1 MKQHFTSKS
10 IFHPLRGLR
19 RSKTVK
25 ANLLLLC
32 VAFASTPL
40 LSAQINCASYI
51 KQGTG
56 SQTFQTNVTQGPLVC
71 QYPFNATA
79 LAQTY
84 FGGNFAQLPP
94 SQQATANAI
103 FTGLVSAGTTATAPF
118 NSSIASQLA
127 QLPMPSAAVG
137 TVTLRLSPNDPGT
150 PFNNLGPI
158 LTDRPDTVP
167 KHQYFLSFAYQH
179 FNFTQINGLSF
190 GALSLATKVPCTPVP
205 NANPTGTCD
214 ANNGMPYP
222 TGFGDFYAGL
232 QSSVSFQ
239 LDQYIGLFTYGLTRT
254 MDVSVAVP
262 VNSVSV
268 SATSSQYSAFL
279 YSPSTS
285 SLQPFVVLAQPDPNN
300 PKLQTPLKTSGSASG
315 VGDVTVDVKQMLLG
329 KEGRYAMAVGTQVRF
344 PTGDSS
350 NYLGSGAYGVNI
362 FGLVEYRG
370 GYRGV
375 GIAPHMKLGYQWN
388 SQSQIMDIQHPP
400 HLNLPGGLDYAF
412 GTDIG
417 LYHNLRKYRNLTL
430 AVDFVGHQYVNAPV
444 LTSSPLSLPTPPKSQ
459 TGIVVPATLASVTPG
474 TNTYSTFNFSSGLKF
489 QVQRHI
495 LLFGNVMVPINNVG
509 LHSNPV
515 PLVGIGIR

>member
-179 FNFTQINGLSF
+179 FNFTQINGLQLNN
-190 GALSLATKVPCTPVP
+190 LSLAASLLDTPVP
-205 NANPTGTCD
+205 GSLTTDCTKTACGT
-214 ANNGMPYP
+214 
-222 TGFGDFYAGL
+222 FYAGL
-232 QSSVSFQ
+232 TSNISFQ
-239 LDQYIGLFTYGLTRT
+239 MDQYIGLLTYGLTRS

-262 VNSVSV
+262 INSVSMK
-268 SATSSQYSAFL
+268 ATSTQYNAFL
-279 YSPSTS
+279 YAPSSSQTQPYYVLATFNPNSPS
-285 SLQPFVVLAQPDPNN
+285 A
-300 PKLQTPLKTSGSASG
+300 QTPLITSGSATG
-315 VGDVTVDVKQMLLG
+315 IGDVAVNVKQMLLG
-329 KEGRYAMAVGTQVRF
+329 QEGHYAVAAGVQLRF

-350 NYLGSGAYGVNI
+350 NYLGSGAYGANVYTLI
-362 FGLVEYRG
+362 EYRG
-370 GYRGV
+370 SYHGI
-375 GIAPHMKLGYQWN
+375 GIAPHMKFGYQWN
-388 SQSQIMDIQHPP
+388 TQSQVMDITSKP

-430 AVDFVGHQYVNAPV
+430 SVDGVGHQYVNAPN
-444 LTSSPLSLPTPPKSQ
+444 LTASSISLPTPPATQ
-459 TGIVVPATLASVTPG
+459 TGIVVPPTLATVTPG
-474 TNTYSTFNFSSGLKF
+474 TSTYTTFNFSSGLKF

-495 LLFGNVMVPINNVG
+495 LLYGNILVPINNVG
-509 LHSNPV
+509 LHSDPV
-515 PLVGIGIR
+515 PLVGIGIK